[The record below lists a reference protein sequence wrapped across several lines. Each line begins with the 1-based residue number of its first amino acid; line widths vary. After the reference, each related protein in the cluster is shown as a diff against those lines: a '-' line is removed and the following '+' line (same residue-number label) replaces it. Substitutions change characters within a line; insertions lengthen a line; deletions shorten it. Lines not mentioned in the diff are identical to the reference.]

1 MPIPAR
7 SWPRPSTSRR
17 RPTRQPLVSSAGA
30 ASPDSRSRHSISAS
44 PLSPSPPAAK
54 SAKPNC
60 ASWPAWENWNPCRE
74 THRPGHAPF
83 IHGSDWKTRHGGSLR
98 QRRVAGGGH
107 AGARRVPRN
116 RGRALPEA
124 LLRGQGRIG
133 RHHHRCGSSGAGAGK
148 RHPRSPCRGGAC
160 RRPQGSLRRRSAPG
174 RNRADE
180 GLPRA
185 GRGRSGALSGQA
197 WRPAGQA
204 MTALEFWFDF
214 HSPWAYL
221 AATRIEGLAA
231 RHALSVRWRPLHLPR
246 LNEAI
251 KGRRPLEENPAF
263 VAWYRQDLQDWA
275 ELCGVRIR
283 YHPDYPLRPARA
295 LRAALRADEFGAVAA
310 FSLAVFGAYWS
321 EHRDISDL

>member
-1 MPIPAR
+1 
-7 SWPRPSTSRR
+7 
-17 RPTRQPLVSSAGA
+17 
-30 ASPDSRSRHSISAS
+30 
-44 PLSPSPPAAK
+44 
-54 SAKPNC
+54 
-60 ASWPAWENWNPCRE
+60 
-74 THRPGHAPF
+74 
-83 IHGSDWKTRHGGSLR
+83 
-98 QRRVAGGGH
+98 
-107 AGARRVPRN
+107 
-116 RGRALPEA
+116 
-124 LLRGQGRIG
+124 
-133 RHHHRCGSSGAGAGK
+133 
-148 RHPRSPCRGGAC
+148 
-160 RRPQGSLRRRSAPG
+160 
-174 RNRADE
+174 
-180 GLPRA
+180 
-185 GRGRSGALSGQA
+185 
-197 WRPAGQA
+197 

-246 LNEAI
+246 LNEVI

-321 EHRDISDL
+321 EHRDISDLDVLGELAATCGLDRAEISQAAEDDRYRRMLEANTDEAIGRGVFGVPSIFWQGKLFFGNDRFALLEHWIERGSAPAG